1 MKKKYELKKSGFQ
14 VESNCSLGIIG
25 VSRQEMKTA
34 LPGAEATEM
43 ENKDKVILV
52 VELTELADRIEIE

>member
-1 MKKKYELKKSGFQ
+1 M
-14 VESNCSLGIIG
+14 N
-25 VSRQEMKTA
+25 TA